1 MSEMMTAPEEIE
13 FAPEPPPKGVRVWM
27 KDNLF
32 STPAS
37 GVMTVIFTIVVV
49 FALRGLLNFVFN
61 PGARWDA
68 VTFNMKLLMV
78 QAYPVE
84 DLWRVWYSVGFI
96 AMMVAATF
104 AAWQI
109 RGMAEPRQVGKIV
122 MGIGFGFALSG
133 ILGPFSSTGKITWIV
148 IGIVLLAIGWA
159 LRALTGDR
167 AKEPIIPTMGLVL
180 IGMGV
185 IIATIWT
192 IYLPWPGR
200 DADGAQIIVQQKIA
214 STTTIPWT
222 LIFGLAVV
230 VYLLVKFI
238 TMKTSIDG
246 FIRGTLT
253 VLWILS
259 FPVLL
264 LVLLRYPDIDVSKA
278 ITFYLPVFVVFSVV
292 GWLIL
297 MFVSRPA
304 TGEIGRVLGA
314 LLLVVA
320 GASFAF
326 PMPFVIRFLLLAL
339 AVVTLAA
346 PTFGGEGDA
355 NRKFLMGWV
364 GTVFVICAAS
374 LVITSESLIEVPGSF
389 FLGGLSL
396 TLVLAFT
403 SIVLSLPIGIILA
416 LGRTSTM
423 PIFRLMSTTYI
434 ELVRGVP
441 LITWLLVAFL
451 MLPVALPD
459 GIEVGGVL
467 RAIGAMTFFSA
478 AYLAENV
485 RGGLQ
490 SIPNGQTE
498 ASKAL
503 GLTTLQMTVFITL
516 PQALRAVIPALV
528 GQVIALFKDTSL
540 VTIVGLFDFLHMSRQ
555 VIPAQSQPFSFL
567 GSIRWTLVFAAAV
580 YWMFTFTFSR
590 VSQRL
595 EKKLGVGER

>member
-1 MSEMMTAPEEIE
+1 
-13 FAPEPPPKGVRVWM
+13 
-27 KDNLF
+27 
-32 STPAS
+32 
-37 GVMTVIFTIVVV
+37 MTVVFVVV
-49 FALRGLLNFVFN
+49 ALLALRGILGFIFN

-84 DLWRVWYSVGFI
+84 DLWRVWYSIGFI
-96 AMMVAATF
+96 AVMVAATF
-104 AAWQI
+104 AMWQI
-109 RGMAEPRQVGKIV
+109 RGMAEPRQVGKVV
-122 MGIGFGFALSG
+122 MSIGTALVLVG
-133 ILGPFSSTGKITWIV
+133 ILGPFSVTGKITWIV
-148 IGIVLLAIGWA
+148 IGAVFLAVGWS
-159 LRALTGDR
+159 LRAFTGER
-167 AKEPIIPTMGLVL
+167 AKDPIIPTMGLVL
-180 IGMGV
+180 IGMVGIV
-185 IIATIWT
+185 VAMWT
-192 IYLPWPGR
+192 VSVPWPSR
-200 DADGAQIIVQQKIA
+200 DADGVQIIVQEPIA
-214 STTTIPWT
+214 TTTTIPWT
-222 LIFGLAVV
+222 IIFALAVII
-230 VYLLVKFI
+230 YLVFKFI
-238 TMKTSIDG
+238 GGKTTGGAIKT
-246 FIRGTLT
+246 TLT

-264 LVLLRYPDIDVSKA
+264 LIVLRYPDIDVSKG
-278 ITFYLPVFVVFSVV
+278 ISLYLPVFVGFSVV

-297 MFVSRPA
+297 AFVTRPK

-320 GASFAF
+320 GVSFAF
-326 PMPFVIRFLLLAL
+326 PMPFVVRFLLLAL
-339 AVVTLAA
+339 AVATLAG
-346 PTFGGEGDA
+346 PTFGGEGAA
-355 NRKFLMGWV
+355 NRKFLLGWV
-364 GTVFVICAAS
+364 GTV
-374 LVITSESLIEVPGSF
+374 LVISGTALVISSESLIEVPGSF

-396 TLVLAFT
+396 TIVLAFT

-423 PIFRLMSTTYI
+423 PLFRLMSTTYI

-490 SIPNGQTE
+490 SIPSGQNE

-567 GSIRWTLVFAAAV
+567 GSIKWTLVFAAVV